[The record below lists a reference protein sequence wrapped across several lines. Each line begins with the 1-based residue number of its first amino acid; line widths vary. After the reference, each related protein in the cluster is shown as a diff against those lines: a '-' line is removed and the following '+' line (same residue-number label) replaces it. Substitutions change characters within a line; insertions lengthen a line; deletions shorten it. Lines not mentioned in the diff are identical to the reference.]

1 MFNLGQSILLCKSK
15 DLGRV
20 RQLIMNGMPP
30 VNSCL
35 MGDGGSPESSL
46 KRALLEVCTCI
57 YILIIVFVIV
67 KFTVYLR
74 LIREKTIKTN
84 LSIHVK
90 HPLISFVISTFYMK
104 LKKLVR
110 YRNFSLIFSYIY
122 LQG

>member
-74 LIREKTIKTN
+74 LIREKNNKNKLIYSRKTP
-84 LSIHVK
+84 IDF
-90 HPLISFVISTFYMK
+90 ICY
-104 LKKLVR
+104 
-110 YRNFSLIFSYIY
+110 
-122 LQG
+122 